1 MNGPM
6 RKRPFSKNLNQ
17 LLNKAHGIAP
27 LNQQGDLMDVTPELK
42 LEIKKL
48 ILESL
53 KLPDVKAED
62 IKDSESLFEGG
73 NIIQIDTVDALEI
86 VMALQR
92 KYGVHIDDKNPGR
105 FIIKSVDTIAEFV
118 AREKK

>member
-1 MNGPM
+1 M
-6 RKRPFSKNLNQ
+6 
-17 LLNKAHGIAP
+17 AA
-27 LNQQGDLMDVTPELK
+27 VTPELK

-53 KLPDVKAED
+53 KIPDVKPEEL
-62 IKDSESLFEGG
+62 KDGESLFEGG
-73 NIIQIDTVDALEI
+73 NVIQIDSVDALEI

-118 AREKK
+118 AKEMK